1 MSIKYKTNIL
11 AELKK
16 AGYSSYRLR
25 KEKILSEKTI
35 SKIRHGEIVNS
46 ANLSIIC
53 ELLNCQVGDI
63 LEYVPANPTEQE
75 QKEQTEEPN

>member
-11 AELKK
+11 TELKK

-35 SKIRHGEIVNS
+35 SKIRHGEIINS

-53 ELLNCQVGDI
+53 GLLNCQVGDI
-63 LEYVPANPTEQE
+63 LEYVPANPTEPTQE
-75 QKEQTEEPN
+75 RTEEPN

>member
-1 MSIKYKTNIL
+1 MSIKYKINIL

-25 KEKILSEKTI
+25 KEKILTEGTI
-35 SKIRHGEIVNS
+35 SKIRRKEIINS

-53 ELLNCQVGDI
+53 ELLNCQPGDV
-63 LEYVPANPTEQE
+63 LEYVPDQDSNQE
-75 QKEQTEEPN
+75 DSTQSDSQ

>member
-1 MSIKYKTNIL
+1 MSIKYKISVL

-25 KEKILSEKTI
+25 KEKILSEGTI
-35 SKIRHGEIVNS
+35 SKIRRKEIVNS

-53 ELLNCQVGDI
+53 GLLNCQVGDI

-75 QKEQTEEPN
+75 QTEEPN